1 MMNARND
8 KSDRQP
14 FGVHIVMA
22 TRFLSSALTT
32 GLRAALAAAVG
43 LSGLGIA
50 GPGLAQANPP
60 APPTP
65 AVKPATPPP
74 AARAPRY
81 ASREEGER
89 RAKLSRALTPLLD
102 AQPAETDSALLKSV
116 LALKGGAQA
125 AAAGAA
131 ETALKDPTARRLM
144 TWLRLLNQAGPIA
157 DYRRFLAE
165 NPNWPHEDRLRR
177 RFESALLRGQPE
189 AATVLSDFAD
199 RGPVSGA
206 GWMALAVAKK
216 ARGQTD
222 AARELAKR
230 TWCEERFS
238 SDDEAIVLA
247 ALGEL
252 LTPRDHKCRLDR
264 LLISNPRL
272 KFIRVS
278 RAQAARRLIPRLAGD
293 EQAKAKARVEV
304 FEGNRGSKA
313 LIAVVRQPKLV
324 KGDWGLAYQR
334 AQRARKRRDYEHAYK
349 ILKAVPGEIKDHVNR
364 DEWWEE
370 RERHARHW
378 LAKGQP
384 ARAYELAAGVRP
396 REANP
401 AKAQA
406 FFAGWLA
413 LMHLKQADKARGHFE
428 RMVEAADGPLS
439 KSKAEFWL
447 ARAYG
452 ALGETARAT
461 EHYAKS
467 AAIRDTFHGLLSQRR
482 IAPNARAIDLPP
494 FKIADEATARR
505 FTANGVVRAYLL
517 GATHGLERRHVLA
530 FYRALG
536 TTLKSGEELAL
547 MGQLASH
554 IGDGQGEVRIGKYAV
569 ARGFNLYEFAYPV
582 HHLPEYQALREP
594 VEPAMLLAIARQESE
609 FNSRIVSRAGAR
621 GVLQVM
627 KITARHVCRQYRI
640 RCRIEDLLNDP
651 AYNARIASAYIA
663 DRRDEFAGSYILTL
677 TGFNAGPGRTRQW
690 LRQMGDPRRKNVAPL
705 DWIYRIPFEETRLY
719 VRKVLSNV
727 QIYRA
732 RLGERDP
739 LRIDKDLRRGQR

>member
-1 MMNARND
+1 
-8 KSDRQP
+8 
-14 FGVHIVMA
+14 MA

-32 GLRAALAAAVG
+32 GLRAALAVTVALSVLVG
-43 LSGLGIA
+43 T

-60 APPTP
+60 APPP
-65 AVKPATPPP
+65 PDVRPATPAAAPP
-74 AARAPRY
+74 APRY
-81 ASREEGER
+81 ASREEEER
-89 RAKLSRALTPLLD
+89 RAKLTRALAPLLD
-102 AQPAETDSALLKSV
+102 AKPTEADSALLKSV
-116 LALKGGAQA
+116 LALTGGAQA

-131 ETALKDPTARRLM
+131 ETALKDPAARHLM
-144 TWLRLLNQAGPIA
+144 TWLRLLDQPGSIA
-157 DYRRFLAE
+157 DYRRFLAD
-165 NPNWPHEDRLRR
+165 NPNWPHEDRLRG
-177 RFESALLRGQPE
+177 RFESALLRGKPD
-189 AATVLSDFAD
+189 AKAVLSDFAD
-199 RGPVSGA
+199 REPASGA

-216 ARGQTD
+216 AGGQTE
-222 AARELAKR
+222 AARAIAKR

-238 SDDEAIVLA
+238 SDDEAIVLEG
-247 ALGEL
+247 LGDL
-252 LTPRDHKCRLDR
+252 LTPDDHKCRLDR

-278 RAQAARRLIPRLAGD
+278 RAQAARRLIERLAAD

-304 FEGNRGSKA
+304 FEGNRASKA
-313 LIAVVRQPKLV
+313 LIAVVRQPALV

-334 AQRARKRRDYEHAYK
+334 AQRSRQRRDYEHAYK
-349 ILKAVPGEIKDHVNR
+349 ILKAVPGEHKDHINR

-370 RERHARHW
+370 RERHARYW
-378 LAKGQP
+378 LKKGQP
-384 ARAYELAAGVRP
+384 ARAYELVAGVRP

-413 LMHLKQADKARGHFE
+413 LMHLKQGDKARAHFE
-428 RMVEAADGPLS
+428 RMVAAADGPLS

-452 ALGETARAT
+452 ALGDKARAA

-467 AAIRDTFHGLLSQRR
+467 AAIRDTFHGLLSQRQ
-482 IAPNARAIDLPP
+482 IAPKARAIDLPP
-494 FKIADEATARR
+494 FKIADAATARR
-505 FTANGVVRAYLL
+505 FTSNGVVRAFLL
-517 GATHGLERRHVLA
+517 GATHGLDRRHVLA

-536 TTLKSGEELAL
+536 TTLESEEELAL
-547 MGQLASH
+547 MGQLASQL
-554 IGDGQGEVRIGKYAV
+554 GDGQGEVRTGKYAV

-582 HHLPEYQALREP
+582 HYLPDYEALREP

-609 FNSRIVSRAGAR
+609 FNSQIVSRAGAR

-627 KITARHVCRQYRI
+627 KITARHVCRQYQI
-640 RCRIEDLLNDP
+640 KCRIEDLLTDP
-651 AYNARIASAYIA
+651 AYNTRIASAYIA
-663 DRRDEFAGSYILTL
+663 DRRDEFAGSYILAL

-690 LRQMGDPRRKNVAPL
+690 LREMGDPRLKTVKPL

-739 LRIDKDLRRGQR
+739 LRIDQDLRRGGR